1 MAALGT
7 WRLARSDSGA
17 AAVEFGLVAP
27 VFAALIMGIIF
38 GSLMVYTVSSLHFA
52 VEGAARCASVMTNQ
66 CTDATTTQQYAHG
79 LYKGPS
85 VPQPVFT
92 ATTAACG
99 HQVTGSLTYVLNIVL
114 AQWSVPLSATACFP

>member
-52 VEGAARCASVMTNQ
+52 VEGAARCASVMTGQ
-66 CTDATTTQQYAHG
+66 CADATTTQQYAQS

-85 VPQPVFT
+85 TPQPVFT

-99 HQVTGSLTYVLNIVL
+99 HQVSGSLTYVLNIVL